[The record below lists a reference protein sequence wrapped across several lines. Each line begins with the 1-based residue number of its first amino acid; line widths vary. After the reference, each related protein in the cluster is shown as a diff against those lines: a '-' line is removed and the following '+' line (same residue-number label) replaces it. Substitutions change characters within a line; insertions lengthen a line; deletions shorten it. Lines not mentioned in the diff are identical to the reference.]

1 MNFSLVDPMAETL
14 QEVKAKNALD
24 TLNHL
29 KAEILRDMLSDTLA
43 ELEEKTFSIYRE
55 MWRP

>member
-1 MNFSLVDPMAETL
+1 MNFSLVDTMAETL

-29 KAEILRDMLSDTLA
+29 KAEILRDTLA
-43 ELEEKTFSIYRE
+43 ETLAEHEEKTFATHRE